1 MAISEQNRKRAAD
14 WLRYHWLWLV
24 VGGIALFLL
33 GHLIWSSVT
42 APKYDLQVAVI
53 ARDVFPDPVLE
64 QLGDGLRAYTRDLN
78 GDGKVT
84 VHVVQ
89 YVIDFRADNAEAIDM
104 RTQAAGVS
112 GMLADLRAC
121 HTQVF
126 LVEDPDAFSLST
138 GALRYRDGSLPADEV
153 YPVWQE
159 TCYRWLDCPNL
170 TKLIFDGYDAG
181 LYGGS
186 GRTEDWF
193 EKLYV
198 GSRGFWE
205 DTAPAYPE
213 ESEAF
218 WQTLTTGARS

>member
-1 MAISEQNRKRAAD
+1 MATSEQNRKRAAN

-24 VGGIALFLL
+24 VGGVVLFLL
-33 GHLIWSSVT
+33 GHLVWSSVT

-53 ARDVFPDPVLE
+53 SRNVCPDPVLE
-64 QLGDGLRAYTRDLN
+64 QLAGGLSTYARDLDGN
-78 GDGKVT
+78 GKVT

-89 YVIDFRADNAEAIDM
+89 YVIDFRADHAETIDM
-104 RTQAAGVS
+104 RAQAAGVS
-112 GMLADLRAC
+112 GLLADLRAC

-126 LVEDPDAFSLST
+126 LVEDPDGFSLST
-138 GALRYRDGSLPADEV
+138 GALRYRDGTLPADEV
-153 YPVWQE
+153 YPTWEE
-159 TCYRWLDCPNL
+159 TCYRWTDCPNL
-170 TKLIFDGYDAG
+170 TRLSFEGYDAG

-193 EKLYV
+193 AGFYV

-205 DTAPAYPE
+205 DTAPAYPA

-218 WQTLTTGARS
+218 WQTLIADAEP